1 MRALAARFFSSQLLP
16 TSSDPQ
22 RHPALQWLQALR
34 PQPLAIDWRERLRVV
49 AGATLGIL
57 LTAWLCHALAGPG
70 PLPWL
75 VAPMGAS
82 AVLMFAV
89 PNSPLAQPWAVV
101 AGNSLSAL
109 VGVACVHWVAAPEW
123 AAAAAVG
130 GAIALMIAT
139 RSLHPPGGASALLV
153 ALSGVRDP
161 MFALHPVLLNSLL
174 LVLAGIAYNHA
185 TRRPYPHRPAPA
197 APAAEHDLDEVLA
210 RYNQVLDIGRDE
222 LRALIEDT
230 QLQGY
235 QRRLAD
241 LRCGDIMS
249 RQLITVTHST
259 PLQQAW
265 QLFRAH
271 KIKALPVV
279 DANGEILGIVTPADF
294 MRAAEVSPEA
304 SFDTRLRALRDWAL
318 RSGTG
323 KQELVGH
330 IMTRSVRVAQVDRHL
345 AELIPMFGSTGHHHI
360 PIVGPGKKL
369 VGMITQ
375 SDVVA
380 ALSRPANPADGGR
393 APPSP

>member
-1 MRALAARFFSSQLLP
+1 LPRYLKAIAVRLDKLRADPARDSKLLAE
-16 TSSDPQ
+16 
-22 RHPALQWLQALR
+22 LR
-34 PQPLAIDWRERLRVV
+34 PLEQR
-49 AGATLGIL
+49 
-57 LTAWLCHALAGPG
+57 
-70 PLPWL
+70 
-75 VAPMGAS
+75 
-82 AVLMFAV
+82 
-89 PNSPLAQPWAVV
+89 
-101 AGNSLSAL
+101 
-109 VGVACVHWVAAPEW
+109 
-123 AAAAAVG
+123 
-130 GAIALMIAT
+130 
-139 RSLHPPGGASALLV
+139 
-153 ALSGVRDP
+153 
-161 MFALHPVLLNSLL
+161 
-174 LVLAGIAYNHA
+174 
-185 TRRPYPHRPAPA
+185 
-197 APAAEHDLDEVLA
+197 
-210 RYNQVLDIGRDE
+210 
-222 LRALIEDT
+222 
-230 QLQGY
+230 Y

-369 VGMITQ
+369 LGMITQ